1 MSNELASAAMWIDAV
16 SDVDAEDHRRS
27 LVAAKVALSG
37 TWPFL
42 AAATSEEEFEHR
54 LVLVAHQIEAQ
65 TPAVVLD
72 EVVAGLRTDFGAMVA
87 EQAAQ
92 ARQAALTVT
101 ASAEL
106 PRPEAYVHVQARDG
120 YWQVDRVEGAT
131 ITTLGRTEDLGQART
146 AAASQNLAM
155 YENGSFS
162 GFPPVREVQEFY
174 DASSGRWVAH
184 ADRFRVR
191 ATYTPDPLKD
201 WRYHYP
207 EPEFSPYGGS
217 PPAPSGGAVTV
228 GPEGNALGPDGFP
241 IDLGVGEQRTPE
253 AYARQTTPGAWT
265 VTPGT
270 EWRDS
275 YLPNAATGLPQGQ
288 QPSGNAATG
297 SRHTARDYAPGESI
311 PTPFVSIWHNE
322 SKGRHQVDVVQDPGS
337 LFTLHRSSDPDDA
350 LAVARTYADQHGVP
364 VYRHGRHVHGVRH
377 TAYDDPDEWSDS
389 NWMHKQQGSS
399 DDFYGTPGPFTKCP
413 DCGENRARPG
423 RPCPTCGSQETRR
436 TGVRHTAEEGV
447 RPQHFEA
454 PLPNPNYFSQG
465 NQGLAGPPTFP
476 EDPAE
481 FEPYTHNNMDDFY
494 GTVPPQVSSGSQEG
508 QVDGSGYSRMG
519 VLVHEGDYQYVHKQ
533 GDKWV
538 ITQKGT
544 GKVLSRHDSEDDA
557 KQAFK
562 AMMRNKTSAQ
572 RCTAM
577 SAEDPNDLTR
587 PGHRPFPYNFTD
599 EENQAYNLGLGHHRS
614 GNRYEPTVVPGIIDQ
629 SPEHQMYTRGWLG
642 HPREGWG
649 GGMPSREMER
659 RWVRYDPNDP
669 QNTGKHVPITS
680 SQGPPP
686 FSAEAIRHTA
696 PGGGEHAPYKIKKV
710 DGGYAVFNAKGER
723 KNDDAKSYPE
733 ARQFQKALYKNVPG
747 ASESAE
753 KAASWVDTSQMHA
766 NYGDPQFAPKFGPQG
781 EESDCNCH
789 YDAEGTCHINPLCP
803 EHGHYAKQ
811 GIKVVSAQFHD
822 WNERGAHPG
831 TPSHYLRGG
840 QDAPRDMFGNP
851 EKDSRVEDFVAWAR
865 GRGTNPDD
873 LRTLYSYQKEPG
885 IGRAHTDHIA
895 DQYHLEGPEW
905 RERAREGARRTQAGP
920 FVGTPGKNYPL
931 TCNICGTRF
940 WSGTPTSEAFHQH
953 VEGHVGDYQ
962 DRVLGNS
969 EPPYSAEDYPHPMD
983 RQSRRTAATNGQ
995 IVGHCDHC
1003 HAPVRWHGGKG
1014 EEGHLEHLH
1023 NSSAKCTGGGNA
1035 KTGGLSQLPQF
1046 FDARTTFHSASTE
1059 LAMPPANDTPTPGG
1073 ASPGVTDPATN
1084 GSPMASAPAPAAP
1097 AQAAQPAPA
1106 GSNLPQATSQAIPTI
1121 SSHFV
1126 PFVPTTSTT
1135 ASTVT
1140 ALQTM
1145 TQPTP
1150 ENPTGRNP
1158 DEYLARTWEGL
1169 VHQRPMQS
1177 SEDRAMNTPTIPRDP
1192 IKTRQINTPTPGLGQ
1207 DNEDEDENDENED
1220 EDEE

>member
-120 YWQVDRVEGAT
+120 YWQVDRVEGST

-146 AAASQNLAM
+146 AAVSQNLAM

-191 ATYTPDPLKD
+191 ASYTPDPLKD

-241 IDLGVGEQRTPE
+241 IDLAQGEQRTPE

-389 NWMHKQQGSS
+389 NWMHKQQTSS

-447 RPQHFEA
+447 RPRHFEA
-454 PLPNPNYFSQG
+454 PLPNPYYFSQDS
-465 NQGLAGPPTFP
+465 QGLAGPPTFP

-508 QVDGSGYSRMG
+508 RVDGTGYSRMG

-533 GDKWV
+533 GEKWV

-562 AMMRNKTSAQ
+562 AMMRNKTSA
-572 RCTAM
+572 T
-577 SAEDPNDLTR
+577 
-587 PGHRPFPYNFTD
+587 
-599 EENQAYNLGLGHHRS
+599 
-614 GNRYEPTVVPGIIDQ
+614 
-629 SPEHQMYTRGWLG
+629 
-642 HPREGWG
+642 
-649 GGMPSREMER
+649 
-659 RWVRYDPNDP
+659 
-669 QNTGKHVPITS
+669 
-680 SQGPPP
+680 QGPPP
-686 FSAEAIRHTA
+686 FSADATRHTAYTGDQECSASQDEGGELIHQCDRLAGHRGAHHCAGNPNEGFACGHTWRNRTPVTSVRHTA

-803 EHGHYAKQ
+803 EHGHYSKQ
-811 GIKVVSAQFHD
+811 GSTGRQPPPDEKKLLREEYREGREHAKRGMPKETDVDRADEAYEAGYESVSGKATRATAAQFHD
-822 WNERGAHPG
+822 WAESGAHPG
-831 TPSHYLRGG
+831 TPGHYLRPGPQHIEQFLDWSKRHG
-840 QDAPRDMFGNP
+840 RDPDAL
-851 EKDSRVEDFVAWAR
+851 A
-865 GRGTNPDD
+865 
-873 LRTLYSYQKEPG
+873 TLHSYQKEPG
-885 IGRAHTDHIA
+885 VGRASADYIA

-905 RERAREGARRTQAGP
+905 RERAREG
-920 FVGTPGKNYPL
+920 V
-931 TCNICGTRF
+931 
-940 WSGTPTSEAFHQH
+940 
-953 VEGHVGDYQ
+953 
-962 DRVLGNS
+962 
-969 EPPYSAEDYPHPMD
+969 
-983 RQSRRTAATNGQ
+983 RRTAATNGQ
-995 IVGHCDHC
+995 IVGHCDNC

-1073 ASPGVTDPATN
+1073 ASPGVSDPATN

-1207 DNEDEDENDENED
+1207 DNEDENDENED
-1220 EDEE
+1220 EDEDEE

>member
-42 AAATSEEEFEHR
+42 AAAQSQEEFEHR

-106 PRPEAYVHVQARDG
+106 PRPEAYAHVQARDG
-120 YWQVDRVEGAT
+120 YWQVDRVEGST

-191 ATYTPDPLKD
+191 ASYTPDPLKD

-228 GPEGNALGPDGFP
+228 GPEGNAIGPDGFP
-241 IDLGVGEQRTPE
+241 VDMAVGEQRTPE

-350 LAVARTYADQHGVP
+350 FAVARTYADQHGVP

-389 NWMHKQQGSS
+389 NWMHKQQQGSS

-447 RPQHFEA
+447 RPRHFEA
-454 PLPNPNYFSQG
+454 PLPNPFYFSQDS
-465 NQGLAGPPTFP
+465 QGLAGPPTFP

-481 FEPYTHNNMDDFY
+481 FEPYTHNNVDDMY
-494 GTVPPQVSSGSQEG
+494 GTVPPQVSSGSEQG
-508 QVDGSGYSRMG
+508 LVDGAGYSRNASHATPSQAKPYRAEPYLADPNGTRDGTGYSRMG

-533 GDKWV
+533 GEKWV

-544 GKVLSRHDSEDDA
+544 GKVLSHHDSEDDA

-562 AMMRNKTSAQ
+562 AMMRNKTSA
-572 RCTAM
+572 T
-577 SAEDPNDLTR
+577 
-587 PGHRPFPYNFTD
+587 
-599 EENQAYNLGLGHHRS
+599 
-614 GNRYEPTVVPGIIDQ
+614 
-629 SPEHQMYTRGWLG
+629 
-642 HPREGWG
+642 
-649 GGMPSREMER
+649 
-659 RWVRYDPNDP
+659 
-669 QNTGKHVPITS
+669 
-680 SQGPPP
+680 QGPPP
-686 FSAEAIRHTA
+686 FSADAIRHTA

-822 WNERGAHPG
+822 WAESGAHPG
-831 TPSHYLRGG
+831 TPGHYLRPGPQHIEQFLDWSKRHG
-840 QDAPRDMFGNP
+840 RDPDAL
-851 EKDSRVEDFVAWAR
+851 A
-865 GRGTNPDD
+865 
-873 LRTLYSYQKEPG
+873 TLHSYQKEPG
-885 IGRAHTDHIA
+885 VGRASADYIA

-905 RERAREGARRTQAGP
+905 HERAREGVRRTG
-920 FVGTPGKNYPL
+920 
-931 TCNICGTRF
+931 
-940 WSGTPTSEAFHQH
+940 
-953 VEGHVGDYQ
+953 
-962 DRVLGNS
+962 
-969 EPPYSAEDYPHPMD
+969 
-983 RQSRRTAATNGQ
+983 ATDGR
-995 IVGHCDHC
+995 IVGHCDNC
-1003 HAPVRWHGGKG
+1003 SSPVRWHGGKG

-1073 ASPGVTDPATN
+1073 ASPGVSDPATN
-1084 GSPMASAPAPAAP
+1084 GSPVASAPAPAAP

-1126 PFVPTTSTT
+1126 PFVPPTSTT